1 MKKRLWLGMVG
12 AVAGLAALAG
22 TSGAAKATSCSNAT
36 LNGEYAFGVTL
47 YTPPP
52 THVVEGV
59 KFFDGQGGFT
69 QFDYEGGTLPGEFRP
84 PGGGIERETGTYQV
98 DPQGFPDCTG
108 TLDIMFFSNGAPTV
122 EIDTLIVI
130 SDGGRHIHEVVSQIK
145 VGGVAVPGQPEVSA
159 DDWKVESAQNA
170 Q

>member
-1 MKKRLWLGMVG
+1 MRKWLWIGMLV

-22 TSGAAKATSCSNAT
+22 TSSAANATSCSNET

-69 QFDYEGGTLPGEFRP
+69 QFDYEGGTLPAVFRP
-84 PGGGIERETGTYQV
+84 PAGGTETGTYTV

-108 TLDIMFFSNGAPTV
+108 TLTIREDFPGAPEV

-130 SDGGRHIHEVVSQIK
+130 SDGGRHIHEVVSQLK
-145 VGGVAVPGQPEVSA
+145 VGGVTQPQPEVSA